1 MLSQSLAVTA
11 QELKRVDKMTLQLQG
26 SCIQRWEVIEYIK
39 KKKKRKREKWRC
51 LSTLKGFL
59 LGDQKENCTFR
70 KPVHI
75 YLSYLH
81 RLGSKSHKI
90 LLWFS
95 NKSRA
100 SCQIVLAWGKCQNN
114 VKGKRSFELHLTPC
128 FCILDAFR

>member
-1 MLSQSLAVTA
+1 MTA

-26 SCIQRWEVIEYIK
+26 SCIQRWAVIEYIK
-39 KKKKRKREKWRC
+39 KKKEKWRC
-51 LSTLKGFL
+51 LSILKGFR
-59 LGDQKENCTFR
+59 LGDQKENCTFP

-95 NKSRA
+95 NKRVEPA
-100 SCQIVLAWGKCQNN
+100 VRLY
-114 VKGKRSFELHLTPC
+114 LHGGNAKTMSKERGALSYT
-128 FCILDAFR
+128 

>member
-1 MLSQSLAVTA
+1 MTA

-39 KKKKRKREKWRC
+39 KKKKKKREKWRC

-95 NKSRA
+95 NKRVEPA
-100 SCQIVLAWGKCQNN
+100 VRLY
-114 VKGKRSFELHLTPC
+114 LHGGNAKTMSKERGALSYT
-128 FCILDAFR
+128 